1 MPGAGDELVPVA
13 EGLDD
18 LLPAIG
24 AGDATAFARW
34 LAGAEG
40 RLRDSLRSFAARV
53 DTEAVLQEAL
63 IRVWQVAPRF
73 VHDGRPDGLVRLAI
87 RIARNV
93 AVSEL
98 RRNRLD
104 PVEIEALER
113 AAHRDGLPPVPDR
126 AADPMLRRT
135 IEDCRRRLPARPAA
149 ALAARLES
157 DGTEPDERLAEHL
170 RMRTNT
176 FLQNVTRARRLLAEC
191 LRRRGVDLAME
202 LA

>member
-1 MPGAGDELVPVA
+1 MPGAGDKLVPVA
-13 EGLDD
+13 ESLDD

-24 AGDATAFARW
+24 AGDAMAFARW

-73 VHDGRPDGLVRLAI
+73 VPDGRPDGLVRLAI

-104 PVEIEALER
+104 PVEVEALER
-113 AAHRDGLPPVPDR
+113 LADGPDGLP
-126 AADPMLRRT
+126 
-135 IEDCRRRLPARPAA
+135 
-149 ALAARLES
+149 LA
-157 DGTEPDERLAEHL
+157 H
-170 RMRTNT
+170 
-176 FLQNVTRARRLLAEC
+176 
-191 LRRRGVDLAME
+191 
-202 LA
+202 